1 MWDFVGVLNQFR
13 IYNDIFSPV
22 LIVIATI
29 FDWIAHN
36 NPFVVSV
43 SEVEHEGAQLSHIV
57 DMKRAGFV
65 LYCKQR
71 CKCFS
76 ISIVAFSFTSCVS
89 SKFVALCLYS

>member
-22 LIVIATI
+22 LIVIANI

-43 SEVEHEGAQLSHIV
+43 SEVEHEGAQLSRIV

-65 LYCKQR
+65 FTSTCSGFAKFWTVDQSMYCK
-71 CKCFS
+71 
-76 ISIVAFSFTSCVS
+76 VAG
-89 SKFVALCLYS
+89 